1 MKPFDCEK
9 AKAGKPVCTRDGRPV
24 RIICWDVKR
33 PGISMIGLVLDPKT
47 GFESVRAYDSVGTTS
62 QNYVD
67 DLVMAPQK
75 FTKYVNIYSCSNGC
89 KSIGRNWYSSFK
101 KAQKMGM
108 KYDDYMCTAKLEW
121 EE

>member
-1 MKPFDCEK
+1 MKPFDYEK

-67 DLVMAPQK
+67 DLVMVPQK

-108 KYDDYMCTAKLEW
+108 KHNDYICTTKLEW

>member
-1 MKPFDCEK
+1 MKNLKKEEKFFDH
-9 AKAGKPVCTRDGRPV
+9 
-24 RIICWDVKR
+24 
-33 PGISMIGLVLDPKT
+33 KT
-47 GFESVRAYDSVGTTS
+47 GFESVHAYDSVGTTS

-67 DLVMAPQK
+67 DLMMVSQK
-75 FTKYVNIYSCSNGC
+75 FTKYVNLHNCSNGR
-89 KSIGRNWYSSFK
+89 KSISHNWYSSFE